1 MVYTPAPSVTTV
13 RVFSISAGLEASTVT
28 PGSTAPEASL
38 TTPEILA
45 CPCACEIVGTSTAQA
60 NTNATASRR
69 MSDLL
74 GCHIRPV
81 IEMRAPSQIRKGA
94 LSRSVP
100 VNGRERQLRRALRIA
115 GEVRRLGGVDTA
127 AILPPYAD
135 N

>member
-13 RVFSISAGLEASTVT
+13 RDFSISAGLEASTLT

-45 CPCACEIVGTSTAQA
+45 CPCAFAIVGTSTTQT

-74 GCHIRPV
+74 GCQIRP
-81 IEMRAPSQIRKGA
+81 ITGMRALLPIK
-94 LSRSVP
+94 
-100 VNGRERQLRRALRIA
+100 NRRRTLYVA
-115 GEVRRLGGVDTA
+115 GEHNA
-127 AILPPYAD
+127 SEA
-135 N
+135 